1 MPRSQVNDAA
11 AVGGELVF
19 GEAGECVVELAQQA
33 GTVFGQAPEQRHGV
47 RHGVAHQGGG
57 NGEGGDE
64 CAEFF
69 EPLPLSG
76 FDEPPSGDVGGQRSF
91 GKERQRD
98 DAYYI
103 RMQAVE
109 KRRRCI
115 GRPQS
120 VSGAR
125 QPRHVGEIV
134 FDARLVEPPALR
146 HGFGRRVP
154 LVHELQRRFIA
165 RFGADRQSRDAAGAE
180 FPQFLVAFCF
190 DVRYSGEHADGLHLG
205 QVVTDGI
212 GQPDKPVVA
221 EHKRVGADQEDAPG
235 ARLTACDAPQVG
247 LDFLRG
253 RKAETQVAVERTEFA
268 GVVRAADR
276 RLQQDG
282 VGFVGRTPDGARE
295 MLLFRFGHNFCNF
308 VGCKIGRFGVRNKNA
323 PAYQLLTRRIVSL
336 NPKRLHG

>member
-1 MPRSQVNDAA
+1 MNDAA
-11 AVGGELVF
+11 AVGGEVRF
-19 GEAGECVVELAQQA
+19 VETGQGVVELAQQA

-64 CAEFF
+64 RAELL
-69 EPLPLSG
+69 EPLALSG
-76 FDEPPSGDVGGQRSF
+76 FDEPPGSDIGGQRSL

-109 KRRRCI
+109 KRRRCF
-115 GRPQS
+115 GRPLS
-120 VSGAR
+120 VSGAGKSG
-125 QPRHVGEIV
+125 HVGEIV

-146 HGFGRRVP
+146 ERIGGRVA
-154 LVHELQRRFIA
+154 LVHECEGGFVA
-165 RFGADRQSRDAAGAE
+165 RFRADRKARDATGT
-180 FPQFLVAFCF
+180 QFAQLGIALGS
-190 DVRYSGEHADGLHLG
+190 DVRHPGEHPDGPHSGQEVADAVG
-205 QVVTDGI
+205 QRYETVET
-212 GQPDKPVVA
+212 QH
-221 EHKRVGADQEDAPG
+221 ERVGADQKDAPG

-295 MLLFRFGHNFCNF
+295 MLLFRFGHNFRNF
-308 VGCKIGRFGVRNKNA
+308 A
-323 PAYQLLTRRIVSL
+323 STR
-336 NPKRLHG
+336 